1 MLSNAARMLQCSCAT
16 LCDALRTSTEGS
28 YELLKD
34 AKDGGRIGRG
44 RKTWTRNEGRISDI
58 TVNHD
63 RYTLDTKDR

>member
-16 LCDALRTSTEGS
+16 LDALRTSMEGS
-28 YELLKD
+28 YEPLN